1 MKIKQLLEVVDK
13 DYLDAVKIFV
23 GDYDLFTPW
32 YWYKWDSD
40 IIQQYY
46 DRKIIKFTW
55 YGAYLLICV
64 EGLERY

>member
-1 MKIKQLLEVVDK
+1 MKVKQLLKVVDK
-13 DYLDAVKIFV
+13 DYFDGVKIFV

-32 YWYKWDSD
+32 HKWDSD

-55 YGAYLLICV
+55 YGGYLLICV
-64 EGLERY
+64 EV